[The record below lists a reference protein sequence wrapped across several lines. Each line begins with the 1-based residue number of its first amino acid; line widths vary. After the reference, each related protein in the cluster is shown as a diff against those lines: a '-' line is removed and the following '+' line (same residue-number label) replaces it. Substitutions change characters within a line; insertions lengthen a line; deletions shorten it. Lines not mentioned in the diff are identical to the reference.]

1 MAVTVSARTPLLG
14 PPSAGMLPPRISQR
28 LVASLAFI
36 LSTCVLGLVLQ
47 HTSITTI
54 LVPRVSSDFVQMLP
68 NDMQKHID
76 VGADPCTDFY
86 QFACGNYN
94 PELPADSS
102 SISLSWDTV
111 DNYVVKEVHE
121 LLASH
126 PKSFAGK
133 FFHSCMDVAAL
144 NKRGV
149 EPLREWFD
157 FIDIEI
163 DGTASGLAR
172 VLGRFH
178 AAEIPAVFELTARAD
193 DMIVRNVLQI
203 DKTGD
208 VVMPS
213 EEFYTEAE
221 HKDERAGYIAVGAE
235 LLAAA
240 GVLEPEL
247 SIQQAFNME
256 YRFVTFDNSL
266 ESNDVKSSKDAEDDS
281 SSFSCSETHMQV
293 SDLWKDVSSDLDW
306 DAYFEMLS
314 TSAGLSRYRFDY
326 RNMTLLSYCP
336 KYINHMLQRLLHNT
350 SAARAYFK
358 WHLVHDLAPALSID
372 VYNLIV
378 KFDSV
383 FNGVNVAPPRWKKCT
398 RAVSYAVAMEVSR
411 MFLAKKLS
419 SASVK
424 EAYLMVDRIRDSLAS
439 ILSSVSWMEPQTRKA
454 ALKKIKAMSLEVALP
469 SNHAQ
474 ALEDYGFSPDAD
486 DYLWNALSASR
497 SRTRA
502 KLNMQHDRVRLWW
515 TMSPITANAE
525 YDPTV
530 NALFIPAAILN
541 APFFDKSYAVARNFG
556 AVGWIVGHEVSAAS
570 YFFCFLL
577 FFFFFKILIHRCC
590 FVSIF
595 HRTPF
600 AQAVHGFDNSGRLY
614 DELGHNVQWWTPA
627 DESRFDQRAECIA
640 SFYSV
645 RYRLLFA
652 VGHLTCND
660 HLPQTFQIAGRHV
673 RGNMTLGED
682 IADCGGLHSSY
693 LAMNKYLADVEKR
706 PASQFEKKLFFTSG
720 AQNWCIKSQLKET
733 ILGVLTDEHAPAPV
747 RVNAAFS
754 QTPAFADVFQ
764 CKPGSKMNPVSK
776 CDMW

>member
-1 MAVTVSARTPLLG
+1 MADTDPLLG
-14 PPSAGMLPPRISQR
+14 AAVPIASRSPSLSNRRLIAGLT
-28 LVASLAFI
+28 LVF
-36 LSTCVLGLVLQ
+36 CVCLFGLVRQNAFLP
-47 HTSITTI
+47 S
-54 LVPRVSSDFVQMLP
+54 LLASRVFSDFVPMLP
-68 NDMQKHID
+68 KDMQGHMN
-76 VGADPCTDFY
+76 VSADPCTDFY
-86 QFACGNYN
+86 EFACGNYN

-111 DNYVVKEVHE
+111 DTYVVKEVHD
-121 LLASH
+121 LLAAH

-149 EPLREWFD
+149 TPLREWFE
-157 FIDIEI
+157 FIDAEI

-193 DMIVRNVLQI
+193 DMLVRNVLQI

-208 VVMPS
+208 VTMPS
-213 EEFYTEAE
+213 EEFYLEAE
-221 HKDERAGYIAVGAE
+221 HADERAGYIAVGAE
-235 LLAAA
+235 LLAAT
-240 GVLEPEL
+240 GVPEPQ
-247 SIQQAFNME
+247 SVIQHAYNME

-266 ESNDVKSSKDAEDDS
+266 ESDDVKSSQDSEDDS

-293 SDLWKDVSSDLDW
+293 SDLWRDVSSDLDW

-350 SAARAYFK
+350 TAARAYFK
-358 WHLVHDLAPALSID
+358 WHLVHDLAPALSVP

-383 FNGVNVAPPRWKKCT
+383 FNGVNVPPPRWKKCT

-419 SASVK
+419 SSAVK
-424 EAYLMVDRIRDSLAS
+424 EAYSMVDRIRDSLAG
-439 ILSSVSWMEPQTRKA
+439 ILSSVSWMGAETRKA

-474 ALEDYGFSPDAD
+474 ALEDYGFSPDAE

-502 KLNMQHDRVRLWW
+502 KLNMQHDKVRLWW

-541 APFFDKSYAVARNFG
+541 PPFFDKSYAVARNFG
-556 AVGWIVGHEVSAAS
+556 AVGWIVGHEV
-570 YFFCFLL
+570 
-577 FFFFFKILIHRCC
+577 
-590 FVSIF
+590 
-595 HRTPF
+595 
-600 AQAVHGFDNSGRLY
+600 N
-614 DELGHNVQWWTPA
+614 
-627 DESRFDQRAECIA
+627 A
-640 SFYSV
+640 SFE
-645 RYRLLFA
+645 LI
-652 VGHLTCND
+652 CNIV
-660 HLPQTFQIAGRHV
+660 LCC
-673 RGNMTLGED
+673 N
-682 IADCGGLHSSY
+682 LH
-693 LAMNKYLADVEKR
+693 
-706 PASQFEKKLFFTSG
+706 F
-720 AQNWCIKSQLKET
+720 I
-733 ILGVLTDEHAPAPV
+733 VL
-747 RVNAAFS
+747 
-754 QTPAFADVFQ
+754 
-764 CKPGSKMNPVSK
+764 C
-776 CDMW
+776 